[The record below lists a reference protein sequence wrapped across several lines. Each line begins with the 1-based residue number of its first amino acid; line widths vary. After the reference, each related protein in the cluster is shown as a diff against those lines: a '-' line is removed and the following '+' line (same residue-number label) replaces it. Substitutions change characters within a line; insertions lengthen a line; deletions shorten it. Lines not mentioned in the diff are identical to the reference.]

1 MTNPIHVDV
10 TQYSVRARWLMIIAW
25 LLIGAKC
32 MAVTWAVDRWHMPF
46 HAAWVVVPTLVFAA
60 LATGLWLTHHRE

>member
-1 MTNPIHVDV
+1 MTNPLPIDV

-25 LLIGAKC
+25 LLIVAKC
-32 MAVTWAVDRWHMPF
+32 IAVAWAVNRWHMPF
-46 HAAWVVVPTLVFAA
+46 HAAWVVVPTLVFAV